1 MVDEANGAAGGGAP
15 SYPGGT
21 SEGPPPMPPP
31 MPPPPPPSYPAPPPG
46 GYPPPQ
52 GGFGAGPGLLGA
64 PYASWGLRVGGYL
77 IDGVILFVVNLILQ
91 ALFRRSNVLVLHN
104 TMTTGGV
111 VHHQRYDF
119 LVYGLSAI
127 LFLIYC
133 TVLVGGPRGQTVGMM
148 AVGARAVRNGSG
160 AVVGYGK
167 AFLRSLVAL
176 LLGYTVIVGILDLL
190 WPLWDKKNQTLHDKA
205 VGTVVLRTR
214 NAG

>member
-1 MVDEANGAAGGGAP
+1 MVDEANGAAGGGVP

-21 SEGPPPMPPP
+21 SEGAPPMPPP
-31 MPPPPPPSYPAPPPG
+31 MPPPPPSYPAPPPG

-77 IDGVILFVVNLILQ
+77 IDGVIFFVVNLILQ

-104 TMTTGGV
+104 AMTTRGV

-119 LVYGLSAI
+119 LVYGLSAVFI
-127 LFLIYC
+127 LIYC
-133 TVLVGGPRGQTVGMM
+133 TILVGGPRGQTVGMM
-148 AVGARAVRNGSG
+148 AVGARAVRNESS

-167 AFLRSLVAL
+167 AFLRTLVSL
-176 LLGYTVIVGILDLL
+176 LLGYTVIVGILDVL
-190 WPLWDKKNQTLHDKA
+190 WPLWDAKNQTLHDKA